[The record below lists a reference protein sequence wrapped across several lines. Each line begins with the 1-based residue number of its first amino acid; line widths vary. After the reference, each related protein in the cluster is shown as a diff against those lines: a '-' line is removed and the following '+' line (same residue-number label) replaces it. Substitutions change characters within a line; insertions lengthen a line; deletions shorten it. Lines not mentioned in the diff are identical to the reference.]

1 MCSANTPTLHGNNAL
16 SNNLDNKPFLAWLQ
30 QVHRLNPGGSGR
42 LMADAGGKALDI
54 FLHGTEFA
62 CKNAIVKTFTQHM
75 HSHPPMH
82 TPKTNKEQNPQT
94 H

>member
-1 MCSANTPTLHGNNAL
+1 
-16 SNNLDNKPFLAWLQ
+16 
-30 QVHRLNPGGSGR
+30 
-42 LMADAGGKALDI
+42 MADAGGKALDI
-54 FLHGTEFA
+54 FLHGAEFA
-62 CKNAIVKTFTQHM
+62 RKNAIVKTFTQHM